1 MDTFTP
7 LDRNAYQAVLAAV
20 DVVLTAM
27 DEILASR
34 RVAYAFC
41 RPPGHH
47 AGHRT
52 FGGFC
57 YFNNAAI
64 AAQQLSKWGKVAV
77 IDNDYH
83 HGNGT
88 QDIFYCRDDVL
99 TISIHGHPAILCD
112 VRSSWT
118 KTG

>member
-1 MDTFTP
+1 VDTFTP